1 MHRTLLSRFEIEKI
15 KTLLKLSQAIAIT
28 GMGYLLLGNLN
39 RPTTKRVLL
48 NNELF
53 IPSSV
58 GSINIRGT

>member
-1 MHRTLLSRFEIEKI
+1 MHPTLLSRFEIEKI

-28 GMGYLLLGNLN
+28 GMGNLLLGNLN